1 MDENKS
7 VGTVVVPDTQ
17 KVHYGRVKKIVCQS
31 VLHFVIILTL
41 FLTLYPLVLLIFK
54 SFKDIPQDQMDPF
67 TLTFPLHFGNYR
79 TAWLNVQ
86 GYIGNSFIITI
97 FQTVG
102 TLLVASIS
110 SFAFVRFRFP
120 LKNFIF
126 LAFLSLIMIPGTL
139 TLVSQYILVNNL
151 GLVNTFAGVFLPAIA
166 GSIPMNV
173 FLLRSFFGG
182 VNAELFDAAKIDG
195 AGDLRT
201 FWSIMLPLSM
211 PILLTVA
218 MTTFMGAWNEYVW
231 TRLVLLSDSKHTI
244 AIGVYSFTNNYY
256 AMTGGYGAP
265 FAAYIISAVPLIVV
279 FALTSKQF
287 IKGLTSGAFKM

>member
-1 MDENKS
+1 
-7 VGTVVVPDTQ
+7 
-17 KVHYGRVKKIVCQS
+17 
-31 VLHFVIILTL
+31 
-41 FLTLYPLVLLIFK
+41 
-54 SFKDIPQDQMDPF
+54 MDPF

-102 TLLVASIS
+102 TLLVASIT